1 MTRRSCARWLGTLMA
16 GAVLAGLPASGQYAV
31 PQSTDAVPRMEM
43 ADFKARLDKGEVI
56 AVDVRSLA
64 DYRLGHIPGARA
76 IPLNE
81 VATRIDELRGL
92 GKPIVTYCT

>member
-1 MTRRSCARWLGTLMA
+1 MTRRCCARVLGTFMA
-16 GAVLAGLPASGQYAV
+16 GALLTGLPAAAQYAV
-31 PQSTDAVPRMEM
+31 PQTTDAVPRMEM

-56 AVDVRSLA
+56 AVDVRSLG
-64 DYRLGHIPGARA
+64 DYRVGHIPGSRS

-81 VATRIDELRGL
+81 VAARIDELRGL

>member
-16 GAVLAGLPASGQYAV
+16 GAILAGLPVAAQYAV
-31 PQSTDAVPRMEM
+31 PQTADAVPRMEI
-43 ADFKARLDKGEVI
+43 ADFKARLDKGEVV
-56 AVDVRSLA
+56 AVDVRSLG
-64 DYRLGHIPGARA
+64 DYRMGHIPGSRS

-81 VATRIDELRGL
+81 VAARLDELRGL